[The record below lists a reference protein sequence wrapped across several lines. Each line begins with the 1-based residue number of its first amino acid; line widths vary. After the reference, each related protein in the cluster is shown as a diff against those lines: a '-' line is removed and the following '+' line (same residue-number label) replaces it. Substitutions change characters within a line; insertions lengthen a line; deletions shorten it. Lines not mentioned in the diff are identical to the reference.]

1 MRDFRNRAP
10 NGPGVGESASVV
22 QRSPGKQTLVEAA
35 HGAAVQRRADGN
47 AAPQD
52 DHIHAAAQAGLAQP
66 ASALPHSD
74 RIQAAFGRHDVSGI
88 QAHVGGAAAQA
99 SEAIGAQAYATGDHV
114 AFRGAPDLHT
124 AAHEAAHVVQQR
136 AGVHLKGGVGEV
148 GDPHEQHADA
158 VADAVV
164 QGKSAE
170 GLLDRYSGGG
180 AAAGNSAVQRRAITA
195 GELAGTLA
203 DGTDSIFDSKVST
216 GLKFKVS
223 RQIAAPNWNT
233 VIADYHAA
241 IRPIGN
247 AVAALSFIDQKYKF
261 PNNIP
266 TQKTWGQKKNAFFD
280 GVKGELRLAD
290 TLTLATEPELSFWQ
304 GLANAAKSDPDGL
317 RNNAH
322 IGLIDPFVVLVEI
335 KDSNDASKPAW
346 RIVTQFANSG
356 SGYIK
361 KIYNGDQEFGGGI
374 ATSGQFNRAK
384 DDDAARTGTDY
395 LYSST
400 HDQGGESFGD
410 RIGSM
415 APDKA
420 KVGGNAKGL
429 DAVTWLAAEGARFAP
444 VAALGSA
451 GSPESRYFIKPSPDN
466 WTGYKFLTTSDLM
479 QSWKKDFGMQYNIS
493 AATMAQV
500 VASSGKDS
508 TVETQPPAGVH
519 FNLTTG
525 ARHDQG

>member
-1 MRDFRNRAP
+1 M
-10 NGPGVGESASVV
+10 
-22 QRSPGKQTLVEAA
+22 QRSPGKQSLVEATL
-35 HGAAVQRRADGN
+35 GTPVQRRADSAG
-47 AAPQD
+47 AAEGDQV
-52 DHIHAAAQAGLAQP
+52 HAAAQAGLAQP
-66 ASALPHSD
+66 SSALPHAD
-74 RIQAAFGRHDVSGI
+74 QIQGAFGRHDVSGI
-88 QAHVGGAAAQA
+88 QAHVGGAAAEA
-99 SEAIGAQAYATGDHV
+99 SDAMGAQAYATGDHV

-170 GLLDRYSGGG
+170 GLLDQYSGGG
-180 AAAGNSAVQRRAITA
+180 GGGGGGQAVQHRRITT
-195 GELAGTLA
+195 GELAGTTA
-203 DGTDSIFDSKVST
+203 DGTDAIFDSKVST
-216 GLKFKVS
+216 GLKFKIA
-223 RQIAAPNWNT
+223 RQIPAPEWDT

-247 AVAALSFIDQKYKF
+247 VVAALGFIDQKFKF
-261 PNNIP
+261 GNNMP
-266 TQKTWGQKKNAFFD
+266 TQKTWGQKKNAFYATVRD
-280 GVKGELRLAD
+280 ELLLQPS
-290 TLTLATEPELSFWQ
+290 LTLAEQPDLPFWQ
-304 GLANAAKSDPDGL
+304 GLAASSKDPDEL

-322 IGLIDPFVVLVEI
+322 IGLIDPFVVTVEI
-335 KDSNDASKPAW
+335 KDSNDLSKPAW
-346 RIVTQFANSG
+346 QVVTQFANSG

-374 ATSGQFNRAK
+374 AASGRFNKAK

-400 HDQGGESFGD
+400 HEQGAESFGD
-410 RIGSM
+410 RIGGM
-415 APDKA
+415 APDAA
-420 KVGGNAKGL
+420 KVGDNAKGL

-451 GSPESRYFIKPSPDN
+451 GSPESRYFIKPNPDN
-466 WTGYKFLTTSDLM
+466 WTGYKFLTTTNLM
-479 QSWKKDFGMQYNIS
+479 QTWKQHFGMQYNIS

-500 VASSGKDS
+500 VLDHGKD
-508 TVETQPPAGVH
+508 TEAQPPVGAH
-519 FNLTTG
+519 YNLTLG
-525 ARHDQG
+525 ARHDQA

>member
-1 MRDFRNRAP
+1 MRDFRNRSQTDL
-10 NGPGVGESASVV
+10 GPGESANAV

-35 HGAAVQRRADGN
+35 CGAAVQRRADGQP
-47 AAPQD
+47 APQD
-52 DHIHAAAQAGLAQP
+52 DHVHAAAQAGLAQP
-66 ASALPHSD
+66 ASALPHVD
-74 RIQAAFGRHDVSGI
+74 RIQAAFGRHDVGGI

-124 AAHEAAHVVQQR
+124 AAHEVAHVVQQR

-170 GLLDRYSGGG
+170 SLLDRYSGG
-180 AAAGNSAVQRRAITA
+180 AAAGSSAVQRRAMTA
-195 GELAGTLA
+195 GELAGSLA

-223 RQIAAPNWNT
+223 RQLAAPNWNT

-247 AVAALSFIDQKYKF
+247 AVAALGFIDQKYRF

-266 TQKTWGQKKNAFFD
+266 TQKTWGQKKNAFFG
-280 GVKGELRLAD
+280 GVRDELRLAP
-290 TLTLATEPELSFWQ
+290 TLTLATEPDLPFWQ
-304 GLANAAKSDPDGL
+304 GLADAAKSDPDGL
-317 RNNAH
+317 RSNAH
-322 IGLIDPFVVLVEI
+322 IGLIDPFVVAVEI

-384 DDDAARTGTDY
+384 DDDAAHTGTDY

-415 APDKA
+415 ASDKA

-451 GSPESRYFIKPSPDN
+451 GSPESRYFIKPNPDN

-479 QSWKKDFGMQYNIS
+479 QSWKDAFGKAYNVS
-493 AATMAQV
+493 AATMATV
-500 VASSGKDS
+500 VAERGKDS
-508 TVETQPPAGVH
+508 TVETRPPAGVH
-519 FNLTTG
+519 YNLTTG